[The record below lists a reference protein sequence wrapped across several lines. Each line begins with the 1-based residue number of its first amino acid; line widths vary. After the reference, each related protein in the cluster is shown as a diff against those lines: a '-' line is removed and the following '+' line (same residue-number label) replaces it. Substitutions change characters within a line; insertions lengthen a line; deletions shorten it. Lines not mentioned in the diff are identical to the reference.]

1 MWQKNYL
8 TQLVSRSCR
17 ETCSKQLVME
27 MYTMSTAINQY
38 HQGPKDLIW
47 DLMHIKSPDRAFQ
60 FMDAFKTGLCV
71 FSSAVQKVY
80 TNYSVHMPNAANLED
95 KKLVIL
101 PQFQAFHDIVNNIPE
116 EAIESTNC
124 KIIPGQAINKK
135 GVFLTGKMRGCS
147 SASVLPLKTAIKAI
161 RLGAYAEGKFLPL
174 LAYGDLKEM
183 PKKNIPYLML
193 HKINM
198 DKLTHLA
205 SFETEMIERT
215 VLRNLE
221 NLQFLSN
228 KDF

>member
-1 MWQKNYL
+1 MN
-8 TQLVSRSCR
+8 TAVSPYKD
-17 ETCSKQLVME
+17 T
-27 MYTMSTAINQY
+27 
-38 HQGPKDLIW
+38 PKDLIW
-47 DLMHIKSPDRAFQ
+47 DLVHLKSPERAFQ
-60 FMDAFKTGLCV
+60 FMDAFKSGLCV

-80 TNYSVHMPNAANLED
+80 TNYSVHMPNRMDPSE

-116 EAIESTNC
+116 EAIEPTNC

-135 GVFLTGKMRGCS
+135 GVYLSGKMRGCR
-147 SASVLPLKTAIKAI
+147 SATVLPLLTAIKAI
-161 RLGAYAEGKFLPL
+161 RLGAYAEGEFLPL

-183 PKKNIPYLML
+183 PRKNIPYLML

-198 DKLTHLA
+198 DKLGHLA
-205 SFETEMIERT
+205 DFEKDMIERT

-221 NLQFLSN
+221 HLETLSN

>member
-1 MWQKNYL
+1 MN
-8 TQLVSRSCR
+8 
-17 ETCSKQLVME
+17 
-27 MYTMSTAINQY
+27 TAYNQF
-38 HQGPKDLIW
+38 HDGPKDLIW
-47 DLMHIKSPDRAFQ
+47 DLVHLKAPERAFQ

-71 FSSAVQKVY
+71 FSSSVQKVY

-116 EAIESTNC
+116 EAIETTSC
-124 KIIPGQAINKK
+124 KIIPGQAINKS
-135 GVFLTGKMRGCS
+135 GVYLSGKMRGCNA
-147 SASVLPLKTAIKAI
+147 ASVLPLKTAIRAI
-161 RLGAYAEGKFLPL
+161 RLGSYAEGKFLPL

-183 PKKNIPYLML
+183 PRKNIPYLML

-205 SFETEMIERT
+205 DFEIDMIERT

-221 NLQFLSN
+221 NLQKVSD